1 MSFEQTLRTARER
14 AGMSQAQ
21 LARAAG
27 LTRAVISKWEKGDSI
42 NPSAHAVQAAADV
55 LGVTVA
61 SLLAERGMAG
71 RDIEQL
77 FHRLGKCSDDIKA
90 IGMRKLG
97 ATKRKQLES
106 TLSEMLDDLSVIN
119 KLEKARR

>member
-77 FHRLGKCSDDIKA
+77 FHRLGKCSDDIKT
-90 IGMRKLG
+90 IGIRKLG

-106 TLSEMLDDLSVIN
+106 TLSKMLEDLSVIN

>member
-1 MSFEQTLRTARER
+1 MSFERALRTAREH

-27 LTRAVISKWEKGDSI
+27 LTRAVISKWERGDAT

-90 IGMRKLG
+90 IGIKKLG
-97 ATKRKQLES
+97 ASKRKQLES
-106 TLSEMLDDLSVIN
+106 TLAQMLEEVSVIT

>member
-1 MSFEQTLRTARER
+1 MSFEQSLRTARER
-14 AGMSQAQ
+14 SGMSQAQ

-42 NPSAHAVQAAADV
+42 SPSAHAVQAAADV
-55 LGVTVA
+55 LDVTVA

-90 IGMRKLG
+90 IGIRKLG

-106 TLSEMLDDLSVIN
+106 TLTEMLDDLSVIN